1 MATRFDHTIPLL
13 PGQTYH
19 IFNRGNAQDYIFY
32 QERNYI
38 YFLKKYF
45 QYLNGFVKTFAY
57 CLLRNHFHLLIEL
70 RAQDEILQYQFNQK
84 AGSEYEFHK
93 FIKNQKIERDFAFK
107 LHSDHPVDT
116 SSLPP
121 ETQYC
126 SKIVSEQFRFFLLS
140 YAKAINIQEKRNGSL
155 FQKGFKRKIVPD
167 LESKKNALGYILLNP
182 VRHHICEHTEDFPWS
197 SYHSLMSGEHSDM
210 AHEEVISWFG
220 DKTGLLSFLKEFKES
235 RDMLNF

>member
-13 PGQTYH
+13 PGLTYH

-32 QERNYI
+32 QERNYS

-45 QYLNGFVKTFAY
+45 QYLEGFVNTYAY

-70 RAQDEILQYQFNQK
+70 RPQEEMLPYLFKQK
-84 AGSEYEFHK
+84 AGSENEFYK
-93 FIKNQKIERDFAFK
+93 FVKNQEIERGLALG
-107 LHSDHPVDT
+107 LHSDHPVDI

-121 ETQYC
+121 ETQFC
-126 SKIVSEQFRFFLLS
+126 SKTVSEQFRFFMLS
-140 YAKAINIQEKRNGSL
+140 YAKAINIQEQRKGSL

-167 LESKKNALGYILLNP
+167 LESKKNTLGYILLNP
-182 VRHHICEHTEDFPWS
+182 VRHHICEHPEEYPWS
-197 SYHSLMSGEHSDM
+197 SYHTLMSGERSKM
-210 AHEEVISWFG
+210 AYPEVISWFG
-220 DKTGLLSFLKEFKES
+220 NKTGLLSFLKEYRES